1 MVKVNLGVR
10 EENKFMHANIKK
22 LIQDALQNLNIEV
35 STITLEHPA
44 DLKMGDYSTNIA
56 LAVAKGV
63 QMNPKDFAEKIVTEM
78 LRLNTDTHI
87 EKIEVAGAGFIN
99 FYLSRE
105 FFAHSVEEIVNKGYE
120 VGKNKT
126 LSGQKIM
133 VEYTD
138 PNPFKPFHIGH
149 LMTNAIGESVATILE
164 HSGAVVSRANYQ
176 GDVGLHVAKAI
187 YGLLKNKGLED
198 RSGTHTDQAARIGE
212 AYVSGAALYE
222 DDPNAKAE
230 IDEINKK
237 LYDKSDEKINEIY
250 AWGFEAT
257 MNAFEDLYTI
267 LGTKFEYYFLE
278 SYVAPLGQKLVE
290 DNMNKAIDPLGS
302 KMIFED
308 SDGAVVFKAE
318 KYDPKLHTRVFMTS
332 KGLPTYETKEL
343 GLTEEKFAKLPEM
356 NLSIVVTANEQME
369 YMKVV
374 AKAISIIHPEYESK
388 MKHITHGMMRL
399 ASGKMSSRKGN
410 VVTGESLIRDTINLV
425 EERMKDRWTDEP
437 ARNASSIAG
446 AGGGKKTKVAEVVGI
461 AALKYSILKQST
473 GGDIAYDFDK
483 SISFEGDSGPYLQ
496 YSYARAKSILEKSQK
511 ENISP
516 DPHAFPAEIFE
527 IEKMLYTFDEVVERS
542 AREYEPHYIANYLI
556 EVARS
561 FNSFYANNTIVSK
574 DDKSSAYK
582 ITLTYAFSFI
592 MKTGLHL
599 LGIQA
604 PEKM

>member
-1 MVKVNLGVR
+1 MEIK
-10 EENKFMHANIKK
+10 IKK
-22 LIQDALQNLNIEV
+22 LIQDALQNLNIEA
-35 STITLEHPA
+35 SMITLEHPA
-44 DLKMGDYSTNIA
+44 DLNMGDYSTNIA
-56 LAVAKGV
+56 LALAKKIGE
-63 QMNPKDFAEKIVTEM
+63 NPKDLASKIVVEIF
-78 LRLNTDTHI
+78 RLNTDTYI
-87 EKIEVAGAGFIN
+87 EKVEVAGAGFIN

-105 FFAHSVEEIVNKGYE
+105 FFAHTVEDILNKGYE
-120 VGKNKT
+120 VGKNET
-126 LSGQKIM
+126 LQGQKIM

-164 HSGAVVSRANYQ
+164 HSGAAVSRANYQ

-187 YGLLKNKGLED
+187 YGLLQNPKLQDK
-198 RSGTHTDQAARIGE
+198 SGTYTDQAGRIGE
-212 AYVSGAALYE
+212 AYVAGAALYE
-222 DDPNAKAE
+222 DDPSAKAE

-237 LYDKSDEKINEIY
+237 LYEKTDEKINAIY

-257 MNAFEDLYTI
+257 MNAFEDLYKI

-278 SYVAPLGQKLVE
+278 SYVANLGVQLVK
-290 DNMNKAIDPLGS
+290 DNLDKAIDSPGAG
-302 KMIFED
+302 IFEN
-308 SDGAVVFKAE
+308 SDGAIVFKAE

-343 GLTEEKFAKLPEM
+343 GLTEEKFAKLPDM

-399 ASGKMSSRKGN
+399 ATGKMSSRKGN
-410 VVTGESLIRDTINLV
+410 VVTGESLLRDTIALV
-425 EERMKDRWTDEP
+425 EEKIKDREWDEE
-437 ARNASSIAG
+437 
-446 AGGGKKTKVAEVVGI
+446 KKAEVAEVVGV

-496 YSYARAKSILEKSQK
+496 YSYARAKSILEKAQK
-511 ENISP
+511 ENIFP
-516 DPHAFPAEIFE
+516 DPHTSSAEIFE
-527 IEKMLYTFDEVVERS
+527 IERMLYTFTEVVERS
-542 AREYEPHYIANYLI
+542 AQEYEPHYIANYLI
-556 EVARS
+556 EIARS

-574 DDKSSAYK
+574 DDKNSAYK
-582 ITLTYAFSFI
+582 IALTYAFSFV